1 METRQRGQI
10 FFACRTSQAQGLRG
24 NSPQADD
31 NRIYFILF
39 MMAAKGGGGM
49 KKKVN
54 GHLPLKKIKID
65 SRRPLIVIGDLHV
78 RNIKT
83 FNG

>member
-1 METRQRGQI
+1 MAIIAGN
-10 FFACRTSQAQGLRG
+10 ANGVRTMY
-24 NSPQADD
+24 

-39 MMAAKGGGGM
+39 MMAAEGGGGM